1 MIATAVHHVAHQ
13 LAIAA
18 DGVIPNPPPAAPPG
32 AGALTTL
39 MAWFKYG
46 MLACCFIA
54 AVAAGG
60 MIPLGHTSRRAELAE
75 RGKLTLLGAIAGAV
89 IIAIAAA
96 LISTAY
102 SLG

>member
-1 MIATAVHHVAHQ
+1 MIAIFVHQSVHYLV
-13 LAIAA
+13 IAA

-54 AVAAGG
+54 A
-60 MIPLGHTSRRAELAE
+60 
-75 RGKLTLLGAIAGAV
+75 
-89 IIAIAAA
+89 IAAA
-96 LISTAY
+96 A
-102 SLG
+102 